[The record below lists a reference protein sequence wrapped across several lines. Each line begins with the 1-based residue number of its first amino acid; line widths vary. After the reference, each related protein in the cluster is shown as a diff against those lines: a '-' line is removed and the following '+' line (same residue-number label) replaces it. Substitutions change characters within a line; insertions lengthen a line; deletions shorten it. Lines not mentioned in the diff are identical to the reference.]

1 MPADN
6 DALAEEYQGMPLFA
20 EVGPL
25 VLDPMMSQEAE
36 RIVRETI
43 ESYDNLR
50 VPGGQASSQ
59 RAGSDGDQLS
69 RPKEFKIMTVNGL
82 RSSKSRKESLK

>member
-1 MPADN
+1 MHAVPADN
-6 DALAEEYQGMPLFA
+6 DALAEQYQGMPLFA

-36 RIVRETI
+36 RIVLETI

-50 VPGGQASSQ
+50 MVGGQPNGAQ
-59 RAGSDGDQLS
+59 RAGPDGA
-69 RPKEFKIMTVNGL
+69 
-82 RSSKSRKESLK
+82 